1 MAVLLIAVVDDDP
14 KDASMLKECV
24 ETYCKTNHHAAMIH
38 VFHDGLDLI
47 RSTENHDIV
56 FLDIQMGKLDGLETA
71 RFIRKINKETILVFV
86 TNMAQFAIKG
96 YEVDALD
103 FILKPVSMASIDYV
117 LDKAMKKLDGGSAKA
132 SFSLK
137 TSDGTISLSANDITY
152 VEVFDHNLVY
162 HTTKGEYTVRGRLSD
177 VSGKLSPDRFVMCNR
192 SFIVNLRHVSNVTSD
207 YLLIGDT
214 RISVSKSHRKEL
226 MQRFSSFLG
235 DSL

>member
-1 MAVLLIAVVDDDP
+1 MLLIAVVDDDP
-14 KDASMLKECV
+14 QDAAQLKECV
-24 ETYCKTNHHAAMIH
+24 EKYCAMNDQTVMIH
-38 VFHDGLDLI
+38 VFQDGLDLI

-71 RFIRKINKETILVFV
+71 RFIRKINKDTILVFV

-103 FILKPVSMASIDYV
+103 FILKPASMASIVYV
-117 LDKAMKKLDGGSAKA
+117 MDKAVKRLDGGGTKTQ
-132 SFSLK
+132 FSLK

-162 HTTKGEYTVRGRLSD
+162 HTTRGEYTVRGRLSD
-177 VSGKLSPDRFVMCNR
+177 VIEKLSPDRFVMCNR
-192 SFIVNLRHVSNVTSD
+192 SFIVNLRHVSNVTAD
-207 YLLIGDT
+207 YLMIGDT

-226 MQRFSSFLG
+226 MKRFSSFLG

>member
-1 MAVLLIAVVDDDP
+1 MLLIAVVDDDP
-14 KDASMLKECV
+14 KDAALLKGCV
-24 ETYCKTNHHAAMIH
+24 EEYCKKNGQPAMIH
-38 VFHDGLDLI
+38 VFGDGLDLI

-71 RFIRKINKETILVFV
+71 RFIRKINKDNILIFV

-103 FILKPVSMASIDYV
+103 FILKPVSMASIVYV
-117 LDKAMKKLDGGSAKA
+117 MDKAMRRLDGSGARA
-132 SFSLK
+132 QFSLK
-137 TSDGTISLSANDITY
+137 TPEGTISLSANDITY

-162 HTTKGEYTVRGRLSD
+162 HTTRGVYHVRGKISD
-177 VSGKLSPDRFVMCNR
+177 VSGKLNQRHFVLCNR
-192 SFIVNLRHVSNVTSD
+192 SFVVNLRYVSNITADSLTID
-207 YLLIGDT
+207 DT
-214 RISVSKSHRKEL
+214 QISISKSRRREL

>member
-1 MAVLLIAVVDDDP
+1 MLLAAIVDDDP
-14 KDASMLKECV
+14 RDSALLKECV
-24 ETYCKTNHHAAMIH
+24 EKYCETNRIPVMIH
-38 VFHDGLDLI
+38 VFQDGLDLI
-47 RSTENHDIV
+47 RSTEKHDIV

-71 RFIRKINKETILVFV
+71 RFIRKIDRESILIFV

-103 FILKPVSMASIDYV
+103 FILKPASMASITYV
-117 LDKAMKKLDGGSAKA
+117 LDKAMKRLDGSGDKA

-137 TSDGTISLSANDITY
+137 TSDGTISLSVNDITY

-162 HTTKGEYTVRGRLSD
+162 HTTKGDYTVRGRLSD
-177 VSGKLSPDRFVMCNR
+177 VSEKLSPDRFVTCNR
-192 SFIVNLRHVSNVTSD
+192 SFVVNLRHVSSVTSD
-207 YLLIGDT
+207 TLLIGDT

-226 MQRFSSFLG
+226 MKRFSSFLG

>member
-1 MAVLLIAVVDDDP
+1 MLLIAVVDDDP
-14 KDASMLKECV
+14 RDAQILKDCV
-24 ETYCKTNHHAAMIH
+24 EEYCRRSDQAVMVH

-56 FLDIQMGKLDGLETA
+56 FLDIQMKKLDGLETA
-71 RFIRKINKETILVFV
+71 RFIRKISRDSVLIFV

-103 FILKPVSMASIDYV
+103 FILKPATMASIVYV
-117 LDKAMKKLDGGSAKA
+117 MDKAMKRLNDGGQAL
-132 SFSLK
+132 FSLK
-137 TSDGTISLSANDITY
+137 TADGPISLSANDIIF

-162 HTTKGEYTVRGRLSD
+162 HTTRGDYTVRGRLGD
-177 VSGKLSPDRFVMCNR
+177 VSEKLSPDRFVMCNR
-192 SFIVNLRHVSNVTSD
+192 SFIVNLRHVSNVTAE

-226 MQRFSSFLG
+226 MKRFSNYLG